1 MTLLLHT
8 GLVADPVCKQHL
20 VGEDHPECPER
31 YDAIY
36 LALCRSGLIDH
47 LQKIPCRSALDEE
60 ILLAHTRGYL
70 DLVKREIAEGR
81 DWLSTGDTPVSRGSL
96 DAALYAVGGVLNAVE
111 AVVNGKVKN
120 AFCLVRPPGHHA
132 TSDRGMGFCLFNNIA
147 LAARYARAK
156 LGLERVLIVDW
167 DVHHGNGTQD
177 IFYRDGTVFY
187 YSLHQWPWYP
197 GTGAADETGED
208 KGRGSTLNV
217 PLATGAAGRDFMRSF
232 ESDLEP
238 AMAHFHPELV
248 LVSAGFDARE
258 ADPLGELRLR
268 DEDFTAMTEYLLRL
282 AARYAHGRVVSVLEG
297 GYNLGGLASAAVAH
311 VQALSDA

>member
-1 MTLLLHT
+1 MSLLLHT

-60 ILLAHTRGYL
+60 ILLAHTPAYL
-70 DLVKREIAEGR
+70 ELVKREIAEGR

-111 AVVNGKVKN
+111 AVVTGKVKN

-132 TSDRGMGFCLFNNIA
+132 TSGRGMGFCLFNNIA
-147 LAARYARAK
+147 LAARYAQAK
-156 LGLERVLIVDW
+156 QGIERILIVDW

-177 IFYRDGTVFY
+177 IFYRDGSVFY
-187 YSLHQWPWYP
+187 YSLHQSPLYP
-197 GTGAADETGED
+197 GTGAVEEIGE
-208 KGRGSTLNV
+208 GEGHGATLNV
-217 PLATGAAGRDFMRSF
+217 PLAAGADGRAFMRSL
-232 ESDLEP
+232 ESDLAP
-238 AMAHFHPELV
+238 AMAYFRPELV
-248 LVSAGFDARE
+248 LISAGFDARE
-258 ADPLGELRLR
+258 GDPLGGFILQ
-268 DEDFTAMTEYLLRL
+268 DEDFAAMTAFVLKL
-282 AARYAHGRVVSVLEG
+282 AARYANGRVVSMLEG

-311 VQALSDA
+311 IQAMSDV